1 MLIKGMYS
9 NMDEYVAFNAVIDPF
24 ELKTVKEEVEDI
36 DESSGRNRK
45 RLHVE
50 ERQVREVRAI
60 EVWLTEVQEQMR
72 DSLRTNV
79 VNSTLDSQKTP
90 KAQWIFAWSQQII
103 LVIDQIDWTIKLEK
117 AIKSSNQNSLRE
129 AFRSEETKL

>member
-1 MLIKGMYS
+1 
-9 NMDEYVAFNAVIDPF
+9 MDEYVAFNAVIDPF